1 MNYSIFCRDFYKTK
15 FEEAI
20 QALKNKKAK
29 DKENIAQKKAI
40 MDTIQEAMIRF
51 PETEPALLWEA
62 IYSAHVH
69 RKSGLDD
76 SEIIKNV
83 ISADQSWKKSSGHAF
98 EEFIKNHATNAL
110 KSNGIEIVLQRDLN
124 KMIKNKELSNASKD
138 ITWLNS
144 QIKNNI
150 FDLYAIVK
158 KDNEERYCFGCI
170 QSKTSIRDRVTRD
183 REPSINAMKAYFW
196 STIIVLEGH
205 FLSMPKFKGMV
216 NGQTDE
222 FHENGWHGMY
232 VFSDQYTE
240 DRIYQT
246 DLSFSVFKEHAI
258 QAANYWLTQRQWF
271 NGDWKAE

>member
-15 FEEAI
+15 FEEAL
-20 QALKNKKAK
+20 QALKNIKTQ
-29 DKENIAQKKAI
+29 DKETIAQKKAI
-40 MDTIQEAMIRF
+40 IDTIQEAMIRF
-51 PETEPALLWEA
+51 PEIETALLWEA

-69 RKSGLDD
+69 RKSGLND

-98 EEFIKNHATNAL
+98 EEFIKTHATEAL

-124 KMIKNKELSNASKD
+124 VMIRKNELNNANKD
-138 ITWLNS
+138 IIWLKS

-150 FDLYAIVK
+150 FDLYSIVT
-158 KDNEERYCFGCI
+158 KDNGEKYCFGCI

-183 REPSINAMKAYFW
+183 REPSINAMNAYFW

-222 FHENGWHGMY
+222 FHDNGWHGMY
-232 VFSDQYTE
+232 VFSSLYTE

-246 DLSFSVFKEHAI
+246 DLHFSTFKEHAI
-258 QAANYWLTQRQWF
+258 QAAKYWLTQRQWF